1 MLSLPLLSY
10 VSLMSI
16 TPGPNNLMLA
26 ASGVNFGFRRS
37 LPHLLG
43 ISIGHGVQVLVVA
56 LLLGWVMALLNH
68 WRLLLSLMGCGY
80 LFWLSWQVWLAGAPE
95 ARQAVT
101 PMSFLGAAAFQ
112 WVNPKAWVMVVN
124 TSLLFLPV
132 SAGWQQAL
140 ALAGLCALI
149 NFPCI
154 CLWAALG
161 DGLRRYLTQ
170 PRARRLF
177 NGVMAGLMAAT
188 AAWLLWDELTLATV
202 L

>member
-1 MLSLPLLSY
+1 MFSLPLVSY
-10 VSLMSI
+10 VSVMSI

-43 ISIGHGVQVLVVA
+43 ISIGHGVQVLIVA
-56 LLLGWVMALLNH
+56 LLLGWVMALLND
-68 WRLLLSLMGCGY
+68 WRLLLGVAGCSY
-80 LFWLSWQVWLAGAPE
+80 LFWLSWQVWLAGAP
-95 ARQAVT
+95 QATDVVQ
-101 PMSFLGAAAFQ
+101 PMSFIGAAAFQ

-124 TSLLFLPV
+124 TSLLFLP
-132 SAGWQQAL
+132 AAANWQQAL
-140 ALAGLCALI
+140 LLAVLCAAI

-161 DGLRRYLTQ
+161 EGLRRHLGH
-170 PRARRLF
+170 PHARRVF
-177 NGVMAGLMAAT
+177 NGVMAVLMAAT
-188 AAWLLWDELTLATV
+188 AAWLLHDELMLSGV

>member
-1 MLSLPLLSY
+1 MLSLPLVSY

-43 ISIGHGVQVLVVA
+43 ISIGHGVQVLIVA
-56 LLLGWVMALLNH
+56 LLLGWVMLLLNE
-68 WRLLLSLMGCGY
+68 WRLLLSLAGCVY
-80 LFWLSWQVWLAGAPE
+80 LLWLSWQVWLAGAPQ
-95 ARQAVT
+95 ARDAAT
-101 PMSFLGAAAFQ
+101 PMSFIGAAAFQ

-124 TSLLFLPV
+124 TSQLFLPA
-132 SAGWQQAL
+132 SAGWQHALWL
-140 ALAGLCALI
+140 ALLCAVI

-161 DGLRRYLTQ
+161 DALRRFLHHD
-170 PRARRLF
+170 RARRLF
-177 NGVMAGLMAAT
+177 NGIMAFMLAVT
-188 AAWLLWDELTLATV
+188 ALWLLRDELAWNGV

>member
-1 MLSLPLLSY
+1 MFSLPLVSY

-56 LLLGWVMALLNH
+56 LLLGWVMALLNE

-101 PMSFLGAAAFQ
+101 PMHFLGAAAFQ

-124 TSLLFLPV
+124 TSLLFLPAA
-132 SAGWQQAL
+132 AGWQQAL

-161 DGLRRYLTQ
+161 EGLRRYLSQ
-170 PRARRLF
+170 PGARRLF
-177 NGVMAGLMAAT
+177 NGVMAVLMAAT
-188 AAWLLWDELTLATV
+188 AAYLLWDELTLSGA

>member
-1 MLSLPLLSY
+1 MLTLPLLSY

-37 LPHLLG
+37 VPHLLG
-43 ISIGHGVQVLVVA
+43 ISIGHGVQVLIVA
-56 LLLGWVMALLNH
+56 LLLGWVMTLLND
-68 WRLLLSLMGCGY
+68 WRLLLSLTGCGY

-95 ARQAVT
+95 AKEAVT

-124 TSLLFLPV
+124 TSLLFLPAA
-132 SAGWQQAL
+132 AGWPQAL
-140 ALAGLCALI
+140 ALAALCTLI

-154 CLWAALG
+154 CLWAVLG
-161 DGLRRYLTQ
+161 EALRRYLSQ

-188 AAWLLWDELTLATV
+188 AAWLLWDELTLAKV

>member
-1 MLSLPLLSY
+1 MLTLPLLSY

-37 LPHLLG
+37 VPHLLG
-43 ISIGHGVQVLVVA
+43 ISIGHGVQVLIVA
-56 LLLGWVMALLNH
+56 LLLGWVMTLLND
-68 WRLLLSLMGCGY
+68 WRLLLSLTGCGY

-95 ARQAVT
+95 AKEAVT

-124 TSLLFLPV
+124 TSLLFLPAA
-132 SAGWQQAL
+132 AGWPQAL
-140 ALAGLCALI
+140 ALAALCALI

-161 DGLRRYLTQ
+161 EALRSYLGQ

-188 AAWLLWDELTLATV
+188 AAWLLWDELTLAKV

>member
-1 MLSLPLLSY
+1 MLTLPLLSY

-37 LPHLLG
+37 VPHLLG
-43 ISIGHGVQVLVVA
+43 ISIGHGVQVLIVA
-56 LLLGWVMALLNH
+56 LLLGWVMTLLND
-68 WRLLLSLMGCGY
+68 WRLLLSLTGCGY

-95 ARQAVT
+95 AKEAVT

-124 TSLLFLPV
+124 TSLLFLPAA
-132 SAGWQQAL
+132 AGWPQAL
-140 ALAGLCALI
+140 ALAALCALI

-161 DGLRRYLTQ
+161 EALRRYLSQ

-188 AAWLLWDELTLATV
+188 AAWLLWDELTLAKV

>member
-1 MLSLPLLSY
+1 MLTLPLLSY

-43 ISIGHGVQVLVVA
+43 ISIGHGVQVLIVA
-56 LLLGWVMALLNH
+56 LLLGWVMTLLND
-68 WRLLLSLMGCGY
+68 WRLLLSLAGCGY

-95 ARQAVT
+95 AKQAVT

-124 TSLLFLPV
+124 TSLLFLPAA
-132 SAGWQQAL
+132 AGWPQAL

-161 DGLRRYLTQ
+161 EGLRRYLSQ
-170 PRARRLF
+170 QFARRLF

-188 AAWLLWDELTLATV
+188 AAWLLWDELTLAKV